1 MGSRLRDRGAEG
13 SEGVASVRVAG
24 GVVRRSTSGCEGI
37 QPIRVRMDLTSIR
50 DGRELPDPG
59 KPEECI
65 NPLFKLLQDHRDD
78 KEIAHVIDEIEST
91 WRKFERVWDGRWR
104 QEPPEDPGV
113 QCYDANHVV
122 VNLRIAYER
131 LAAGRK
137 EAQPYL
143 NSALKAAQDLLARE
157 PALAARRLTPISGP
171 PGGSDDPSP
180 EP

>member
-1 MGSRLRDRGAEG
+1 
-13 SEGVASVRVAG
+13 
-24 GVVRRSTSGCEGI
+24 
-37 QPIRVRMDLTSIR
+37 MDLTSIR

-78 KEIAHVIDEIEST
+78 KGIAHVIDAIEST

-104 QEPPEDPGV
+104 QEPPENPGV
-113 QCYDANHVV
+113 QCYDANHVA
-122 VNLRIAYER
+122 VNLRIAYDR

-137 EAQPYL
+137 GALPYL

-157 PALAARRLTPISGP
+157 PALAARRPTASSGP
-171 PGGSDDPSP
+171 SGGSDDPGP
-180 EP
+180 VP